1 MTLTE
6 FCSTE
11 TGKLLSGMELQ
22 NSLKSSWM
30 MASGAENPLIT
41 ASIRNIQEAARWQ
54 FWTGEGGGGD
64 VRNCWWQFW
73 GDSDAMT

>member
-54 FWTGEGGGGD
+54 FWTGGGGGGEEMLCQ
-64 VRNCWWQFW
+64 VAVLGGQ
-73 GDSDAMT
+73 

>member
-22 NSLKSSWM
+22 NSLKLSWM

-54 FWTGEGGGGD
+54 FWTGWGGGD
-64 VRNCWWQFW
+64 VMSGGSSGRTV
-73 GDSDAMT
+73 ML